1 MKYSCKIIQDLLP
14 LYIDDVCSDESK
26 NAVEEHLTECATCRT
41 VYVAMKEGEHAGEQL
56 AEADAELLPG
66 YEKQKAASLNSV
78 KKKILKK
85 QILAAVVAVILIA
98 ATGFAAVR
106 TLQNQEEIV
115 PYENNVSI
123 QLQEGN
129 IVGWLQGSRENIV
142 EIKRVI
148 DTTNGQEKN
157 YLFFC
162 VSDNKWDRL
171 TTGSKMLSEFMLC
184 EADKGAAEVDAV
196 YYYTGDYADLESK
209 SGEELAAIVN
219 VSTLLW
225 QNDQQKDKIQ

>member
-14 LYIDDVCSDESK
+14 LYIDDVCSEESK
-26 NAVEEHLTECATCRT
+26 NAVEEHLEGCADCRALHA
-41 VYVAMKEGEHAGEQL
+41 AMKEEEHAGEQL
-56 AEADAELLPG
+56 AEADAEPIPG

-85 QILAAVVAVILIA
+85 QILAAVVAVILIVA
-98 ATGFAAVR
+98 AGFAGVS
-106 TLQNQEEIV
+106 TLQNREEIV
-115 PYENNVSI
+115 PYEDNVSV
-123 QLQEGN
+123 QMQEGS
-129 IVGWLQGSRENIV
+129 IVGRLQGSRENVV

-148 DTTNGQEKN
+148 DTTNGQEKS

-162 VSDNKWDRL
+162 VRDNKWDRL

-184 EADKGAAEVDAV
+184 EADKGAADVDAV

-219 VSTLLW
+219 ASTLLW
-225 QNDQQKDKIQ
+225 QNEN